1 MGKEKTTE
9 DIFAWTDHEIE
20 LLLETVK
27 SYSSQ
32 CSYEGKD
39 WESIKSKYDKIKEL
53 FTESYPKESEEEFP
67 KLSVLDSITKERV
80 AAKVKQLRVKYKK
93 AVDLGKRSG
102 GGRIIMAYFD
112 LCTDI
117 WSGSPST
124 NSIQGKY
131 CIDVC

>member
-27 SYSSQ
+27 AYSWQ

-53 FTESYPKESEEEFP
+53 FIERYPKESEEEFP
-67 KLSVLDSITKERV
+67 KLSVLDSITKEWPQ
-80 AAKVKQLRVKYKK
+80 K
-93 AVDLGKRSG
+93 
-102 GGRIIMAYFD
+102 
-112 LCTDI
+112 
-117 WSGSPST
+117 
-124 NSIQGKY
+124 
-131 CIDVC
+131 